1 MSTPVRKDL
10 AQLEDDYRLAFTRDD
25 ATALQRL
32 KAAIETMRYELRMDT
47 TIQLE
52 YPNDDE
58 PLVMRIISTE
68 KDLERWIGQRFLRL
82 TELEA

>member
-10 AQLEDDYRLAFTRDD
+10 AQLEDDYRLAFTRNDE
-25 ATALQRL
+25 TALQRL
-32 KAAIETMRYELRMDT
+32 KSAISTMRYELRMDA

-68 KDLERWIGQRFLRL
+68 KDLERWIGQRFIRL

>member
-25 ATALQRL
+25 ANALQRL
-32 KAAIETMRYELRMDT
+32 KAAISSMRYELRMDA

-68 KDLERWIGQRFLRL
+68 KDLERWIGQRFIRL